1 MLPLVLAL
9 FVFAGADTV
18 VVALWHVS
26 GTRGR
31 TQHHFRNCGVF
42 LSCSATELWPKLPL
56 SLFGRFQLALCCCC
70 CSRWVQRVWQ
80 VIAVPAVANVVAL
93 IDDIELSHSSS
104 LLLCCVKCIVA
115 FDTNVARDVVVYV
128 CACVLARV
136 LALINSAGCCN
147 MLSSGLL
154 LFLKYDCYG
163 VVVVNVASNFVA
175 TCVRCFVVVSKEKN
189 YTRRNGCSCCF

>member
-1 MLPLVLAL
+1 M
-9 FVFAGADTV
+9 
-18 VVALWHVS
+18 
-26 GTRGR
+26 
-31 TQHHFRNCGVF
+31 
-42 LSCSATELWPKLPL
+42 
-56 SLFGRFQLALCCCC
+56 
-70 CSRWVQRVWQ
+70 WQ

-147 MLSSGLL
+147 MLSFGLLLL

-189 YTRRNGCSCCF
+189 YTRRNGCSCCFCCFMKTAILHAHKFRTILQECVKLLVRARGQVPFDVNELTKQSLNVGKSVFGRDTFHTA